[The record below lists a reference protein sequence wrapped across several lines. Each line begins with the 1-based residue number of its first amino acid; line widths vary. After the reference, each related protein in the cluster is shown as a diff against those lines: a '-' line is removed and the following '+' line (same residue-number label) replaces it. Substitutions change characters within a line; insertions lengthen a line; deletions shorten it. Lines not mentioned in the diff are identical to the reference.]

1 MRPSA
6 EEQIEFLKNIQLII
20 NSGSFTSTYKFAL
33 LISLVNIAI
42 ESQVIGRE
50 SLEIHY
56 RELAEQFLFL
66 YWQQALPYSE
76 ESGEPVILHQNN
88 GPQAAVINHV
98 QSLQMA
104 HGTLARARASQ
115 DWRSVV
121 GKVAQMIKRY
131 PAQYLQNVGGTSL
144 EFLYQWSSTG
154 MTITL
159 KPGVAYI
166 LRQFNGIIRQLSEQ
180 AWLEFV
186 RVNRQNIELFANEH
200 DLYNFMFA
208 TERQALNKLLPLL
221 EEMQK
226 GHCFYCNKRVT
237 KSGAEVDHFIPW
249 SLYSVDTGHNFVLA
263 DRTCNS
269 KKSNHLA
276 AEPFLENWLER
287 NVLHDQFIQTEFTQA
302 GFLCNQERSNSIA
315 KWAYQNAKANNFL
328 VWTPTERD
336 LIPLGS
342 LQHLFDVPPRVL

>member
-42 ESQVIGRE
+42 ESQVTGRE
-50 SLEIHY
+50 RLEIHY

-98 QSLQMA
+98 QSLQIA

-115 DWRSVV
+115 DWRSIV

-131 PAQYLQNVGGTSL
+131 PAQYLQNVGGASL

-208 TERQALNKLLPLL
+208 TERQVLGKLVPVL
-221 EEMQK
+221 EELQK
-226 GHCFYCNKRVT
+226 GLCFYCNKRVT
-237 KSGAEVDHFIPW
+237 TSAAEVDHFIPW

-263 DRTCNS
+263 DRGCNS

-276 AEPFLENWLER
+276 EASFLESWLER
-287 NVLHDQFIQTEFTQA
+287 NEVHDSVIQTEFTKI
-302 GFLCNQERSNSIA
+302 GFLCSRERSNSIA
-315 KWAYQNAKANNFL
+315 KWAYQNAKENNFL
-328 VWTPTERD
+328 VWTPMEKELVILRD
-336 LIPLGS
+336 FEYLFENNPL
-342 LQHLFDVPPRVL
+342 